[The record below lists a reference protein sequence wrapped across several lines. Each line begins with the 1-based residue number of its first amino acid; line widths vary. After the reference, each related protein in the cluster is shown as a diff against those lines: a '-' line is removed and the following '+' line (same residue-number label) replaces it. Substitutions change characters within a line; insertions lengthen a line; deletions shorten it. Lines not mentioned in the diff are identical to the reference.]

1 MLRWRVAVL
10 PALAA
15 VLLVLAAFWRLRR
28 TWPDAAHP
36 AALALPLA
44 VALAV
49 TAGPSVR
56 DGLATGTLLHLAA
69 RPAAY
74 VVGDEGA
81 VRLVAAVAAASAL
94 LLAHALSRSAGLD
107 AVSALIG
114 QATLPVLPIVA
125 LGVGPALYAH
135 ALPQALELLLLT
147 HLVRRFG
154 HLEGARD
161 NAGAFA
167 YLVLAQAAGPVAAV
181 EVALVMAVLAGT
193 AAASGGRRR
202 ALRLVASW
210 AMSAGLVLAGR
221 YAAGWLEWRVPS
233 DRVLLEATGRPLAVA
248 LLAVVPGLVALWLLP
263 RTTLARQVLGAALV
277 AGLLAAA
284 IASATTF
291 APEAMPGL
299 GLLAPPSAA
308 GAAAVAARLRS
319 RRTAAAP
326 GSRS

>member
-1 MLRWRVAVL
+1 ML

-36 AALALPLA
+36 AALVLPLA

-49 TAGPSVR
+49 TAGPLR
-56 DGLATGTLLHLAA
+56 AGLATGTVFHLAA
-69 RPAAY
+69 WPAASL
-74 VVGDEGA
+74 VGDERA
-81 VRLVAAVAAASAL
+81 DRLVAAVAAGSAL
-94 LLAHALSRSAGLD
+94 LLAYALCRSAGLD
-107 AVSALIG
+107 PVPALIG
-114 QATLPVLPIVA
+114 QATLPVLPILA
-125 LGVGPALYAH
+125 LRVGPALYAH

-167 YLVLAQAAGPVAAV
+167 YLLLAQAAGPVATL
-181 EVALVMAVLAGT
+181 EVALVVAVLAG
-193 AAASGGRRR
+193 AEAASGGRRR
-202 ALRLVASW
+202 ALRLATSW
-210 AMSAGLVLAGR
+210 AVSAALVVVAAR
-221 YAAGWLEWRVPS
+221 YAPVWLEWPARSLRVA
-233 DRVLLEATGRPLAVA
+233 LEATGRPFALAPG
-248 LLAVVPGLVALWLLP
+248 AVVPGLVALWLLP

-284 IASATTF
+284 IASATGF
-291 APEAMPGL
+291 APGAMPGL

-308 GAAAVAARLRS
+308 GAAAVAARIRS